1 MLTAEI
7 SLYPSDQDFI
17 PPIDSFIARLNRY
30 DDVKV
35 QTFPT
40 ATIVVGEH
48 DTVMDIIKHETKAH
62 REEFGMGIFV
72 TKLIP
77 GYEAL

>member
-7 SLYPSDQDFI
+7 SLYPNDQNFI
-17 PPIDSFIARLNRY
+17 PPIDAFIARLNRY
-30 DDVKV
+30 ADVKV

-48 DTVMDIIKHETKAH
+48 DTVMDIIKRETKAH